1 MKIIATLLKPTS
13 GRVSVMGLDVTT
25 KPDSVR
31 RIIGYVP
38 QDLSADDELTGIENV
53 MLQAR
58 LYGISRSDARRRALE
73 LLEMIGLSDAA
84 NRIVRSYS
92 GGTRRRLELA
102 MGLINNPELLILDE
116 PTLGLDVQSR
126 LALWDYIKMLKKE
139 NGLTIIITT
148 HYMDEADKLSDMV
161 AIIDHGR
168 IVVEGSP
175 EELKSRIGGD
185 VIMVKISRASQEI
198 IDRIRVVDDVLN
210 VDLVKNIIRF
220 TTMWS
225 GMSIVFDRRLGY
237 LNRFL
242 VTPIPRFSIVLSKIL
257 SSVTRALIQAT
268 ALLIIALGLGLT
280 LKSGVSALDIAILY
294 AVIASLA
301 LSFSSIFTAVAI
313 RITSHDLVISIANLV
328 NLPLMFTSNAMFPID
343 QMPQYLQIVAKAN
356 PITHANIITR
366 YYLLGIGGS
375 RKRRYIFNISSDI
388 HAHIYSDRC
397 NSIEKA

>member
-1 MKIIATLLKPTS
+1 
-13 GRVSVMGLDVTT
+13 
-25 KPDSVR
+25 
-31 RIIGYVP
+31 
-38 QDLSADDELTGIENV
+38 

-73 LLEMIGLSDAA
+73 LLEMVGLSDAA

-92 GGTRRRLELA
+92 GGMRRRLELA

-126 LALWDYIKMLKKE
+126 LALWDYIRMLKKE

-210 VDLVKNIIRF
+210 VDLVENIIRIKVRSAEKA
-220 TTMWS
+220 MA
-225 GMSIVFDRRLGY
+225 RLLG
-237 LNRFL
+237 
-242 VTPIPRFSIVLSKIL
+242 TL
-257 SSVTRALIQAT
+257 SSINADVE
-268 ALLIIALGLGLT
+268 
-280 LKSGVSALDIAILY
+280 S
-294 AVIASLA
+294 
-301 LSFSSIFTAVAI
+301 
-313 RITSHDLVISIANLV
+313 ISITKPTL
-328 NLPLMFTSNAMFPID
+328 D
-343 QMPQYLQIVAKAN
+343 QVFVEYTGRVFREEEP
-356 PITHANIITR
+356 
-366 YYLLGIGGS
+366 GDF
-375 RKRRYIFNISSDI
+375 RKQVMVWRR
-388 HAHIYSDRC
+388 RR
-397 NSIEKA
+397 

>member
-1 MKIIATLLKPTS
+1 
-13 GRVSVMGLDVTT
+13 
-25 KPDSVR
+25 
-31 RIIGYVP
+31 
-38 QDLSADDELTGIENV
+38 
-53 MLQAR
+53 
-58 LYGISRSDARRRALE
+58 
-73 LLEMIGLSDAA
+73 
-84 NRIVRSYS
+84 
-92 GGTRRRLELA
+92 
-102 MGLINNPELLILDE
+102 
-116 PTLGLDVQSR
+116 
-126 LALWDYIKMLKKE
+126 
-139 NGLTIIITT
+139 
-148 HYMDEADKLSDMV
+148 
-161 AIIDHGR
+161 
-168 IVVEGSP
+168 
-175 EELKSRIGGD
+175 
-185 VIMVKISRASQEI
+185 
-198 IDRIRVVDDVLN
+198 
-210 VDLVKNIIRF
+210 
-220 TTMWS
+220 MWS